1 VAAFILPKGTF
12 THSFRWEPGRAS
24 FKTVR
29 GSSKQP
35 GGPVVTEHVFSSGIP
50 SAGQET
56 FQILLYV
63 VASENSLLQKEN
75 EVVLE
80 KFEYLP

>member
-1 VAAFILPKGTF
+1 LPKGTF
-12 THSFRWEPGRAS
+12 THSFRWESGRAS

-29 GSSKQP
+29 GSSTQP
-35 GGPVVTEHVFSSGIP
+35 GGPVVSEHVFTSGIP

-63 VASENSLLQKEN
+63 VASENSPLQKEN